1 MKIKDILE
9 ILSKLHSHGFEL
21 VRYGGLGQETSI
33 DDLVLEAVYEYESL
47 DDEWEDEDI
56 EFLYYAVYEYES
68 LDGGIEPLY
77 DTEWVDIRDYREGEE

>member
-56 EFLYYAVYEYES
+56 EFLY
-68 LDGGIEPLY
+68 